1 MWGLQAHRRWHYRA
15 KDGQPPRFVRWFIR
29 FRAEPQPATLQN
41 LVLRLAYTLI
51 CREMPWEVEAREK
64 EEEEEERRLKHEK
77 HHPLALPSPHSGAD
91 ESKPCSPFSDE
102 DSVHSARCGGEE
114 DSLHTPK
121 YGNSLGG
128 HAFSDERGEKEHE
141 SDDESER
148 AEREEEAEDIFFKRM
163 VTAVGFVAVYLSWAM
178 FTWFIFT
185 CVCVLCRGRTLQ
197 LTPAPPPQLWHAG
210 VPAAGPGRRGR
221 LCQVVWYQLCA
232 ESSIG
237 VAGHC
242 ARGGQGNCGN
252 AHS

>member
-1 MWGLQAHRRWHYRA
+1 MQAHRRWHYHA
-15 KDGQPPRFVRWFIR
+15 KEGQPPRFVRWFIR

-41 LVLRLAYTLI
+41 LVLRLVYTLI

-91 ESKPCSPFSDE
+91 ESEPCSPFSDE
-102 DSVHSARCGGEE
+102 DSVHSPRSGGEE

-121 YGNSLGG
+121 HGNSFGG
-128 HAFSDERGEKEHE
+128 HHAFTDEHGEKEHE

-148 AEREEEAEDIFFKRM
+148 AEREEEAADIFFKRM

-185 CVCVLCRGRTLQ
+185 CVSLLLRRARAAADSR
-197 LTPAPPPQLWHAG
+197 PAR
-210 VPAAGPGRRGR
+210 AAMA
-221 LCQVVWYQLCA
+221 CWCT
-232 ESSIG
+232 S
-237 VAGHC
+237 C
-242 ARGGQGNCGN
+242 
-252 AHS
+252 